1 MNIGK
6 CKEPSLFLVLMC
18 IELNNLMCGTLL
30 SLMQIRNRLYSMSL
44 LRLSVFK
51 VQNTKEQYHVLIEIG
66 YAISAIILLLLN
78 LI

>member
-1 MNIGK
+1 M
-6 CKEPSLFLVLMC
+6 LFLFLFDDF
-18 IELNNLMCGTLL
+18 G
-30 SLMQIRNRLYSMSL
+30 
-44 LRLSVFK
+44 LSVFK